1 LNLLRLYLFLSWLCY
16 YWLLVLL
23 ERLDGITDIS
33 LSPIDDSAISL
44 YPIIVIPVDSRV
56 VGVNHLRLSA
66 GRGEGLC
73 LSGGVDVPELIDG
86 TGVGL
91 S

>member
-33 LSPIDDSAISL
+33 LSPI
-44 YPIIVIPVDSRV
+44 VDSRV